1 MSANV
6 EALRAAASG
15 YTLAALFRR
24 SAALYADRLAVVGGG
39 ADRTYRDLDVRSDRL
54 ASVLLERNVRRGD
67 RVAVLSTTRPEFI
80 EVYLAAAKLG
90 VTVVGLN
97 FRLHPDEL
105 AQCIA
110 MTHPQVLFASPEHV
124 DLLRKIAADE
134 RSSSA
139 LVFGADA
146 SADVSYEA
154 AVAAA
159 SDRRIVDVAEPEDI
173 HSVVFTSGTTGR
185 PKAAMISQ
193 RAAAMRAL
201 RVAHWYELTPED
213 GMVGWLPLY
222 HTSVETVTATLLSG
236 GRWATFDRIDIAA
249 MYAAIERY
257 RLTWIPLLPGV
268 FTEFMDHPGRGGHD
282 LSSLRFGFGYG
293 NMMPQAVKEFCA
305 LFGAGFWDAYGQTES
320 SFLVAHGYVRP
331 GEEPSLRKQPTPL
344 LDLRLVDEDMNDVDV
359 EVPGECVLRGPTLMS
374 GYLDDE
380 AATAEAFRGGW
391 LHTGDVLM
399 RHSDGTVSFI
409 DRVKYLIKTGGEN
422 VYPAEVELVIAEHPA
437 VREVCV
443 VSVPDERWGESIK
456 AVVVSHPEAELTADD
471 VRAWCKQRL
480 AGYKCPR
487 LVEFMTSEQLPRSI
501 TGKIL
506 RDELARL
513 SS

>member
-1 MSANV
+1 MSGDV

-15 YTLAALFRR
+15 YGLAALLRR
-24 SAALYADRLAVVGGG
+24 SAALHAERLAVVGSGLEL
-39 ADRTYRDLDVRSDRL
+39 TYRDLDERSDRL
-54 ASVLLERNVRRGD
+54 ASALIDRGVRRGD
-67 RVAVLSTTRPEFI
+67 RVAVLSTTRPEYV

-97 FRLHPDEL
+97 YRLHPDEL
-105 AQCIA
+105 AQCLT
-110 MTHPQVLFASPEHV
+110 MTVPKVLFASPEHG
-124 DLLRKIAADE
+124 DLLAKVAPDSLEGI
-134 RSSSA
+134 
-139 LVFGADA
+139 VFGET
-146 SADVSYEA
+146 YQA
-154 AVAAA
+154 ALTAAGV
-159 SDRRIVDVAEPEDI
+159 RRILDVGEPEDI

-193 RAAAMRAL
+193 RAAAVRAL
-201 RVAHWYELTPED
+201 RVAHWYDLGPHD

-236 GRWATFDRIDIAA
+236 GRWATFDTIDIPA

-257 RLTWIPLLPGV
+257 RLTWMPLLPGV
-268 FTEFMDHPGRGGHD
+268 FTDFMDHPARTQHD

-293 NMMPQAVKEFCA
+293 NMMPQAVKEFCT
-305 LFGAGFWDAYGQTES
+305 LFDAGFWDAYGQTES

-344 LDLRLVDEDMNDVDV
+344 LELRLVDEDMDDVPV
-359 EVPGECVLRGPTLMS
+359 EVPGECVLRGPSVMS

-391 LHTGDVLM
+391 LHTGDVLV
-399 RHSDGTVSFI
+399 RHDDGTVSFV

-443 VSVPDERWGESIK
+443 ISVPDERWGEAIK
-456 AVVVSHPEAELTADD
+456 AVVVVHPDAELTAEE
-471 VRAWCKQRL
+471 VRAWCKERL

-487 LVEFMTSEQLPRSI
+487 LVGFMTAEQLPRSI

-506 RDELARL
+506 RDELAGT

>member
-1 MSANV
+1 MSDV

-15 YTLAALFRR
+15 YSLAALFRT

-39 ADRTYRDLDVRSDRL
+39 VELTYRELAARSDRL
-54 ASVLLERNVRRGD
+54 ASALQDRGVGRGD
-67 RVAVLSTTRPEFI
+67 RVAVLSTTRPEYI
-80 EVYLAAAKLG
+80 EVYVAAAKLG

-105 AQCIA
+105 AQCIT
-110 MTHPQVLFASPEHV
+110 MTGPNAVFASPEYV
-124 DLLRKIAADE
+124 DLLGKIASDDTTAE
-134 RSSSA
+134 A
-139 LVFGADA
+139 LVFGENYESALA
-146 SADVSYEA
+146 SSTE
-154 AVAAA
+154 
-159 SDRRIVDVAEPEDI
+159 RGIIDVAEPEDI

-193 RAAAMRAL
+193 RAAAVRAL

-236 GRWATFDRIDIAA
+236 GRWATFDRIDIPA

-257 RLTWIPLLPGV
+257 KLTWMPLLPGV
-268 FTEFMDHPGRGGHD
+268 FTDFMDHPDRTKHD

-293 NMMPQAVKEFCA
+293 NMMPQAVKEFCR
-305 LFGAGFWDAYGQTES
+305 LFDAGFWDAYGQTES

-344 LDLRLVDEDMNDVDV
+344 LELRLVDDDMNDVPV
-359 EVPGECVLRGPTLMS
+359 EVPGECVVRGPSVMS
-374 GYLDDE
+374 GYLEDE
-380 AATAEAFRGGW
+380 AATADAFRGGW
-391 LHTGDVLM
+391 LHTGDVLV
-399 RHSDGTVSFI
+399 RHDDGTVSFV

-443 VSVPDERWGESIK
+443 ISVPDDRWGETIK
-456 AVVVSHPEAELTADD
+456 AVVVRHPDAELAADD
-471 VRAWCKQRL
+471 IRAWCKERL

-487 LVEFMTSEQLPRSI
+487 LVDFMTADELPRSI

>member
-1 MSANV
+1 V
-6 EALRAAASG
+6 TDVDALRRAASG
-15 YTLAALFRR
+15 YSLAALFRR
-24 SAALYADRLAVVGGG
+24 SAALYADRLAVVGGT
-39 ADRTYRDLDVRSDRL
+39 ADLTYRELDARSDRL
-54 ASVLLERNVRRGD
+54 ASALLDREVRRGD
-67 RVAVLSTTRPEFI
+67 RVAVLSTTRPEYI

-97 FRLHPDEL
+97 VRLHPDEL
-105 AQCIA
+105 AQCIT
-110 MTHPQVLFASPEHV
+110 MTRPVALFGSPEHV
-124 DLLRKIAADE
+124 ALLDKIAPDSHE
-134 RSSSA
+134 A
-139 LVFGADA
+139 LVFGESYDA
-146 SADVSYEA
+146 AIG
-154 AVAAA
+154 AAA
-159 SDRRIVDVAEPEDI
+159 ERRIIDAAEPEDI

-193 RAAAMRAL
+193 RAAAVRAL
-201 RVAHWYELTPED
+201 RVAHWYDLTPDD

-222 HTSVETVTATLLSG
+222 HTSVETVTSTLLSG
-236 GRWATFDRIDIAA
+236 GRWATFERIDIPA

-257 RLTWIPLLPGV
+257 RLTWVPLLPGV
-268 FTEFMDHPGRGGHD
+268 FTDFLDHPARTEFD

-293 NMMPQAVKEFCA
+293 NMMPQAVKEFCT

-331 GEEPSLRKQPTPL
+331 GEEPSLRKSPTPL
-344 LDLRLVDEDMNDVDV
+344 LDLRLVDEDMNDVPV
-359 EVPGECVLRGPTLMS
+359 EVPGECVLRGPTVMS

-380 AATAEAFRGGW
+380 EGTAEAFRGGW
-391 LHTGDVLM
+391 LHTGDVLV
-399 RHSDGTVSFI
+399 RHDDGTVSFV

-443 VSVPDERWGESIK
+443 ISVPDERWGESIK
-456 AVVVSHPEAELTADD
+456 AVVVIHPDAQLTADE
-471 VRAWCKQRL
+471 VRAWCKERL

-487 LVEFMTSEQLPRSI
+487 LVDFLTAEELPRSI

-506 RDELARL
+506 RDELARA